1 MILYNHETGFAGVRK
16 MLKLL
21 IADGTDAFRQALT
34 ENLKEHYV
42 VRVCQEG
49 HETLAMLLSFKPDL
63 LVLDLMLPGLEGI
76 SVLQR
81 AAESGVE
88 PVVLATTRY
97 CNDYVS
103 DVISRLN
110 VGYVMVKPCDVQAAT
125 ARLLDLTER
134 LKEQPVVQPDDR
146 TVVSNI
152 LLTLGVPTN
161 LRGYCYLRDA
171 ILAEIREPGQ
181 QVTKTLYP
189 DVGKPYGASGA
200 QVERSIRTA
209 IEKAW
214 NLRNDRQ
221 WRQYFAADG
230 TGVVPKPSNAV
241 FISTLAY
248 HVRNK
253 CDSGYKIR
261 TG

>member
-1 MILYNHETGFAGVRK
+1 

-21 IADGTDAFRQALT
+21 IADGTEAFRQALA

-49 HETLAMLLSFKPDL
+49 HETLAMLRSFKPDL

-81 AAESGVE
+81 AAESGIE
-88 PVVLATTRY
+88 PMVLATTRY
-97 CNDYVS
+97 FNDYVS
-103 DVISRLN
+103 EAVSRFN

-134 LKEQPVVQPDDR
+134 FKEQPVAQPDSR
-146 TVVSNI
+146 TMVSNM
-152 LLTLGVPTN
+152 LLMLGVATN
-161 LRGYCYLRDA
+161 LRGYSYLRDA
-171 ILAEIREPGQ
+171 ILIELQEPGQ

-214 NLRNDRQ
+214 LRRNDGH
-221 WRQYFAADG
+221 WRQYFPVDATG
-230 TGVVPKPSNAV
+230 TVPKPSNAV
-241 FISTLAY
+241 FISALAC
-248 HVRNK
+248 HIRNK
-253 CDSGYKIR
+253 RSSSFGIQA
-261 TG
+261 G